1 VHGFLRALG
10 VVVAAAALWLAGCGG
25 AANTPTT
32 ASGGC
37 LPVEI
42 VATTSILGDVVR
54 NVAGDAARVEVL
66 IPPGADPH
74 SFAPSASQAAALRG
88 AGLVVANGLGL
99 EEGLHE
105 VIEAA
110 AADGVTVVEAASF
123 VEALPFAAGEHEQDE
138 DEASGEHEDEGEGHE
153 HGTLDPHIWTDPA
166 RMAQVAAG
174 IGEALASADP
184 SCAAA
189 YRTAAEAYAADLL
202 ALDAEVEGILAAV
215 PAENRKLVTNHHTLG
230 YFADRYGFE
239 VIGAVIPGGSTLAEP
254 SPADLAR
261 LVETLRREGVR
272 AVFAENTRSGGL
284 VEALAAE
291 LGEGVAVVSLFSDAL
306 GAPGSG
312 ADTYIGMQ
320 RANAELIAAAL
331 TP

>member
-1 VHGFLRALG
+1 MRIRW
-10 VVVAAAALWLAGCGG
+10 AAAGIGAALVLVVAGCGG
-25 AANTPTT
+25 AATSTT
-32 ASGGC
+32 ASEGC
-37 LPVEI
+37 VPIEI
-42 VATTSILGDVVR
+42 VVTTSILGDVVR

-88 AGLVVANGLGL
+88 AGLAVVNGLGL

-110 AADGVTVVEAASF
+110 AADGVRVVEAASF
-123 VEALPFAAGEHEQDE
+123 VDPLPFTGGEHEE
-138 DEASGEHEDEGEGHE
+138 DEF
-153 HGTLDPHIWTDPA
+153 GTLDPHIWTDPA
-166 RMAQVAAG
+166 RMAEVAAG
-174 IGEALASADP
+174 IGEALAAADP
-184 SCAAA
+184 GCAAA
-189 YRTAAEAYAADLL
+189 YRNAAEAYAEVLL
-202 ALDAEVEGILAAV
+202 GLDAEIERILAAV

-239 VIGAVIPGGSTLAEP
+239 VIGAVIPGGSALAEP
-254 SPADLAR
+254 SPADLAG